1 MANRKHIFPIRYP
14 YSLFAKMRGY
24 FAVGTDGISKPM
36 NLGNLLRIAN
46 AFGASFF
53 FTVAGRVKLADA
65 MSDTSDAG
73 GHIPVYQFGSADDLR
88 LPQGCELVGVEIADD
103 AIELP
108 SFRHPLRAAY
118 VFGAERLSLSGAML
132 ARCRYV
138 VKIPTR
144 FSINVGMAGAIVLY
158 DRMLTL
164 KAFAERPLKP
174 GGPQAAELP
183 PRAGW
188 GAHILRRGGKSP
200 T

>member
-1 MANRKHIFPIRYP
+1 
-14 YSLFAKMRGY
+14 MRGY
-24 FAVGTDGISKPM
+24 FGVGVDGVSKPM
-36 NLGNLLRIAN
+36 NLGNLLRISH

-73 GHIPVYQFGSADDLR
+73 GHIPVYQFGTVDDLR
-88 LPQGCELVGVEIADD
+88 LPQGCELVGVEITDD
-103 AIELP
+103 AVELP

-118 VFGAERLSLSGAML
+118 VFGAERLSLSQGML

-164 KAFAERPLKP
+164 RSFADRPLKP
-174 GGPQAAELP
+174 GGPPAAELP
-183 PRAGW
+183 PPVRW
-188 GAHILRRGGKSP
+188 GPPILRRRERSP
-200 T
+200 N